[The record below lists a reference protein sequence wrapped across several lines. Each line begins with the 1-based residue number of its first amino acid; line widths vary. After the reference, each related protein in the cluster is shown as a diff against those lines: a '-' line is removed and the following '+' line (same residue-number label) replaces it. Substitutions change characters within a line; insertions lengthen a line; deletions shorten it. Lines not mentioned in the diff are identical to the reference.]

1 MNYFL
6 FCSKKTVLSSKQE
19 GDYKMDDLR
28 RQGEHLC
35 EQETLETV
43 QKQKIQQS
51 VGVVE
56 ELWRS
61 LLQKAEE
68 VLNKAQTEA
77 DTQEQVDSF
86 KSQIE
91 DVQIW
96 IRDQKKRLMSP
107 SSHMPFDERIQIVK
121 VKLKSQAGAPL
132 RAPTGTFRAK
142 AIRLYYNSHLLF
154 PGCSEQQ
161 S

>member
-1 MNYFL
+1 
-6 FCSKKTVLSSKQE
+6 
-19 GDYKMDDLR
+19 MDDLR

-35 EQETLETV
+35 EQETLEAV

-56 ELWRS
+56 EQWRN
-61 LLQKAEE
+61 LLQTAEE

-77 DTQEQVDSF
+77 DAQQQVDSF

-91 DVQIW
+91 DVQMW
-96 IRDQKKRLMSP
+96 IRDQKKTLMST

-121 VKLKSQAGAPL
+121 VKSRLMLL
-132 RAPTGTFRAK
+132 RGFQ
-142 AIRLYYNSHLLF
+142 LEHF
-154 PGCSEQQ
+154 MQD
-161 S
+161 